1 MTALTRLADHVVW
14 MPPAPPDSPSLC
26 AVTGERGTL
35 MLDAGASSA
44 HARRFL
50 AGLDEL
56 GLPHPRLVALTH
68 WHWDHIFGAAEIGAP
83 VIACARTATELAR
96 MALYAWT
103 DAALDARVATGE
115 EVAFCADNIK
125 LELPEPRDVRIAPA
139 DIVFDEALTVDMGG
153 VRCRLLR
160 VGGDHSADS
169 VVIYVEP
176 DGVLFLGDCLY
187 DNVYAPTRHMTTG
200 ELFPLLEQ
208 LQQFDLQCAVEGHGG
223 DIHSRDGFIQITT
236 RMRLI
241 GRLADE
247 HDGDPAAIA
256 AALTRITGAPLSDDD
271 HDFIRAFAS
280 APRLRRAS

>member
-1 MTALTRLADHVVW
+1 
-14 MPPAPPDSPSLC
+14 MPPGPPDSPSLC

-56 GLPHPRLVALTH
+56 GLPHPRLIALTH

-83 VIACARTATELAR
+83 IIACTRTARELAR
-96 MALYAWT
+96 MALYTWT
-103 DAALDARVATGE
+103 DAALDARVASGE
-115 EVAFCADNIK
+115 EVAFCAENIK
-125 LELPEPRDVRIAPA
+125 LELPEPRDIRVALA
-139 DIVFDEALTVDMGG
+139 DIVYDESLSIDMGG

-160 VGGDHSADS
+160 VGGDHSPDS

-187 DNVYAPTRHMTTG
+187 DNVYAASRHMTTG

-208 LQQFDLQCAVEGHGG
+208 LQQFDVKWAVEGHGG
-223 DIHSRDGFIQITT
+223 DVHSVEGFTRITT

-241 GRLADE
+241 GRLSDE
-247 HDGDPAAIA
+247 HDGDPAAVTT
-256 AALTRITGAPLSDDD
+256 ALAQITGVPLDDDD
-271 HDFIRAFAS
+271 HAFVRAFAN
-280 APRLRRAS
+280 APRLRRVS